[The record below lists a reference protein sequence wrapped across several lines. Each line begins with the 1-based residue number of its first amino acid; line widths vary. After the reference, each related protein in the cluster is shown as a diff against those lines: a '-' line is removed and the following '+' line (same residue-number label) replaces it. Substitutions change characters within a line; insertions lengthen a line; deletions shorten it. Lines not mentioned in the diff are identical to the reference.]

1 MTNDPGTEAFLDQ
14 VRAEYAEAGR
24 LVPIGQNRRLASCE
38 GVRGM
43 VQHAIA
49 SADFDGTEGSVPL
62 ARCHPAF
69 PTSEA
74 AAYTRAGNAPV
85 ITRAVGYCYRCSEA
99 TAKTVGFWVN
109 CGRVVVQID
118 LCVTC
123 AKHAIDHLDAVPQIG
138 IPDTLEVAS

>member
-1 MTNDPGTEAFLDQ
+1 MTSDPGKEAFLDQ
-14 VRAEYAEAGR
+14 LRAEYAEAER
-24 LVPIGQNRRLASCE
+24 LAPWGQNRRLASRE

-43 VQHAIA
+43 VVHAA
-49 SADFDGTEGSVPL
+49 CADFDDTEGPVPL

-69 PTSEA
+69 PASEA

-85 ITRAVGYCYRCSEA
+85 ITTAVGYCNRCSEA

-123 AKHAIDHLDAVPQIG
+123 AKYAIDELGAKAQSGVPDALPE
-138 IPDTLEVAS
+138 TW